1 MTLEEK
7 FIFDLEGYFVIENV
21 LTVDEVAEL
30 IQIIDKNNKQAD
42 SDAGRPSSWG
52 DSFKRMIDHPRIFPY
67 LVELLGPYVRL
78 DHDYAIF
85 MDQSDSRGGLH
96 GGPDVV
102 GDHWY

>member
-30 IQIIDKNNKQAD
+30 NQIIDNKQAD

-52 DSFKRMIDHPRIFPY
+52 DPFKRLIDHPQIFPY

-78 DHDYAIF
+78 DHD
-85 MDQSDSRGGLH
+85 
-96 GGPDVV
+96 
-102 GDHWY
+102 